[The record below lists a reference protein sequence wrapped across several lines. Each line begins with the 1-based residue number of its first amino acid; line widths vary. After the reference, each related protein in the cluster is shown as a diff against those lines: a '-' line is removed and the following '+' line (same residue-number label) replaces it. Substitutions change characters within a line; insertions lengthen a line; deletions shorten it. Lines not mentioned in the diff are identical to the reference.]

1 MEKLIGKNK
10 SLNEQIKILTKILQ
24 ENEKLWEILEILS
37 TSKLKNYYVA
47 AGSINQTVFNY
58 YHNYELSYGIK
69 DYDIVYF
76 DSDLSYEKEDETIKY
91 LESLLKDLDVSYDIK
106 NEARVHLWREEKFGD
121 PIDPYSSV
129 EEAILSWG
137 ATITSIGVR
146 LENNELIVYA
156 PYGLNDIFSM
166 IIRPVKKDF
175 SKEYYE
181 KRAKKWKTKWNKLEI
196 IPWDL

>member
-1 MEKLIGKNK
+1 MKKLIGKNK

-24 ENEKLWEILEILS
+24 GNEKLWEILEVLS

-58 YHNYELSYGIK
+58 YHNYELSSGIK

-91 LESLLKDLDVSYDIK
+91 VESLLKDLDVSYDIK
-106 NEARVHLWREEKFGD
+106 NEARVHLWREEKFGA
-121 PIDPYSSV
+121 PIEPYSSV

-166 IIRPVKKDF
+166 IVRPVKKDF
-175 SKEYYE
+175 SKENYE
-181 KRAKKWKTKWNKLEI
+181 KRAEKWKAKWNRLEI
-196 IPWDL
+196 IPWNL